1 MSRLFRREAIDT
13 QRQRLL
19 GDAILTQPLSF
30 LALTLFLVSAVIL
43 IGVLISLGSYARKE
57 TVSGFLSPDT
67 GIVKIH
73 APRIGIVGRLHVTEG
88 QVVQEDTPLL
98 TLLGDRVTGAGIDVD
113 DEMLRAIDAQL
124 DEIEIRNSLEV
135 RRHEADKER
144 LAAELNGLKAERG
157 AIDQQLSVQRKLLNS
172 LQVNYERVRQI
183 VDKGFISSDEYMAR
197 EENLLTNKQLLAN
210 LLQKKSV
217 NLRQSRQIELAI
229 EHAPLESDQRLSE
242 LTSTQADLLLQKTEL
257 QARRSINITAPIA
270 GKVAALRAIAGASTG
285 TELPLLTLLP
295 DGGKLEA
302 HLFVPTR
309 AIGFV
314 RIGQEVRLLY
324 DAFDYR
330 HFGIHVGEISRIS
343 SSAFSPAEIQ
353 AGIRISEPTYRVT
366 VQISE
371 QQVEA
376 YGQQFS
382 LQAGMLL
389 SADIVLEKRSLINWI
404 MEPLIRL
411 RGRT

>member
-19 GDAILTQPLSF
+19 GDAVLTQPLSF

-73 APRIGIVGRLHVTEG
+73 APRIGIVGQLHVTEG
-88 QVVQEDTPLL
+88 QIVQAGTPLV

-217 NLRQSRQIELAI
+217 NLGQSRQIELAI
-229 EHAPLESDQRLSE
+229 EHAPLESEQRLSE
-242 LTSTQADLLLQKTEL
+242 LASTQANLLLRKTEL

-270 GKVAALRAIAGASTG
+270 GKVAALRAIA
-285 TELPLLTLLP
+285 LLTLLP
-295 DGGKLEA
+295 EGGKLEA

-330 HFGIHVGEISRIS
+330 HFGIHIGEISRIS

-353 AGIRISEPTYRVT
+353 AGIRIAEPTYRVT

-404 MEPLIRL
+404 MEPLISL